1 MGTRK
6 FLKATRGAAAVE
18 FVVAWFPLH
27 LAFWCFT
34 QVAHMYTAHLVF
46 NHAALAAG
54 RAAIVIKSKAN
65 PGTGNGTDSEIEQAF
80 HKALGAT
87 TWNNT
92 FSNTSVKS
100 NYAGGDPFGPVTTTV
115 SARYKCDVPVGKRV
129 VCTGGFVKMKLVVK
143 LPHQGACYNNAPGC

>member
-6 FLKATRGAAAVE
+6 FLKAKRGAAAVE

-54 RAAIVIKSKAN
+54 RAAIVIKKPAN
-65 PGTGNGTDSEIEQAF
+65 PGNPGTDAEIEQAF
-80 HKALGAT
+80 HKALGPT

-92 FSNTSVKS
+92 FSNTKVQSS
-100 NYAGGDPFGPVTTTV
+100 YAGGASDPFGIVTTTV
-115 SARYKCDVPVGKRV
+115 TARYKCDVPVGKRV

-143 LPHQGACYNNAPGC
+143 LPHQGACYDNAC